1 MVAFLANKVINAAL
15 TIAQNDR
22 GLPGGSLLARQIR
35 GRLMKNLS
43 MALKLFRNFL
53 ALVVVAAAFAGA
65 ARAAE
70 LVDVRFGVQS
80 PTATRIVL
88 DVAGEPSYVLSG
100 SEQGAG
106 RIFVDLSG
114 VTVGSAFRSTRPASG
129 QVATYSVRSVGG
141 KERVA
146 IDLATTA
153 AVKSS
158 FVIPP
163 GAPGQKTRIVIDI
176 VASDKAQ
183 LMASLPS
190 PYRDLG
196 PVIEAATQPQKTSAA
211 PKTAQAPA
219 PATTPASPPPVIIS
233 APTALPSASAPSPQ
247 LQVPPPP
254 AVPASSP
261 AALITVVIDAGH
273 GGGDPG
279 ASGPDGVLEKNVT
292 LAAANELAAQLRAKG
307 RYNVVLTR
315 PADRRVHLDDRS
327 RIAREAGANLFI
339 SLHADAH
346 PEPGVRGGSVYTLS
360 DKGTARAVA
369 EVKNQS
375 DYQIWG
381 EKVTERPRDVSSML
395 IDIAQRET
403 MNESGKFAAI
413 LLSRLKTA
421 APLLKNSHRREDLY
435 VLLDPGVPAVLFEL
449 AFISNADDEK
459 NLNSPAW
466 RKKVMRAVAAS
477 IDAYFDQ
484 RAVVGMRGGAT
495 AKAAP

>member
-1 MVAFLANKVINAAL
+1 
-15 TIAQNDR
+15 
-22 GLPGGSLLARQIR
+22 
-35 GRLMKNLS
+35 
-43 MALKLFRNFL
+43 MALKLLRNVL
-53 ALVVVAAAFAGA
+53 TLCALVLGA
-65 ARAAE
+65 VGPVRAAE

-80 PTATRIVL
+80 PTATRVVL
-88 DVAGEPSYVLSG
+88 DVLGEPVYVLSG

-114 VTVGSAFRSTRPASG
+114 VTVGPALRAPRSAAG
-129 QVATYSVRSVGG
+129 QVAGFSVRPVGG

-146 IDLATTA
+146 IELGTTA
-153 AVKSS
+153 AVAKA

-163 GAPGQKTRIVIDI
+163 AGPGQKARIVIDL
-176 VASDKAQ
+176 VAADKAA

-190 PYRDLG
+190 PYKDLA
-196 PVIEAATQPQKTSAA
+196 PVIEAATQPQKPQASPTAPVRNASSSPTPAA
-211 PKTAQAPA
+211 PVPVLPQSNQTAAA
-219 PATTPASPPPVIIS
+219 PATSGPPPTLQVPVPPPV
-233 APTALPSASAPSPQ
+233 PG
-247 LQVPPPP
+247 
-254 AVPASSP
+254 AVAQPAS
-261 AALITVVIDAGH
+261 LITVVIDAGH
-273 GGGDPG
+273 GGVDPG
-279 ASGPDGVLEKNVT
+279 AHGPTGVLEKNVT
-292 LAAANELAAQLRAKG
+292 LAAAIELAAQLRAKG
-307 RYNVVLTR
+307 RYNVVLSR
-315 PADRRVHLDDRS
+315 PSDHRIHLDDRS

-346 PEPGVRGGSVYTLS
+346 PDPAVRGGSVYTLS

-381 EKVTERPRDVSSML
+381 EKVAERPRDVSSML
-395 IDIAQRET
+395 IDLAQRET
-403 MNESGKFAAI
+403 LNESGKFAAI
-413 LLSRLKTA
+413 LLARLKGA

-466 RKKVMRAVAAS
+466 RKKVMRTVAAS

-484 RAVVGMRGGAT
+484 RAVVGRAGAPA